1 MKHLNIEIAVLR
13 SPDFLGADP
22 VDRATWL
29 CLLAFCAD
37 QENSGIIRSCRGWKD
52 RQWQQVAGVTLE
64 EVSKQTMLWNWLGD
78 DLLVFH
84 YPTKAEEFAK
94 TMRERG
100 SRGGKAKKAD
110 AQAYAQADAQAGA
123 LPNVRKGNLKKSNV
137 IQSPTLEEV
146 QTAASMMGVEARLAE
161 IFWNECEARPI
172 SPDGEWTAKDGTPMR
187 NWRNALK
194 AFGERW
200 KANEN
205 RNGTAFARN
214 GASGLSTK
222 PLSVWEAKEKKAAL
236 QSELERMKADDRWRQ
251 RKGSTPWQTEWT
263 DEGREKAKEIR
274 AKIAKLDGVITE
286 VRASCL

>member
-37 QENSGIIRSCRGWKD
+37 QENSGIIRACRDWKD

-64 EVSKQTMLWNWLGD
+64 EVNKQTMLWNWIGD

-84 YPTKAEEFAK
+84 YPTKTEEFAK
-94 TMRERG
+94 NMRDRG
-100 SRGGKAKKAD
+100 SRGGKAKKAN
-110 AQAYAQADAQAGA
+110 AQAHATADATAQATAQA
-123 LPNVRKGNLKKSNV
+123 LPNVMKGNVRKSNV
-137 IQSPTLEEV
+137 IQSPSLEEV

-172 SPDGEWTAKDGTPMR
+172 SPDGEWTGKDGQPFR

-214 GASGLSTK
+214 GTATLSTK

-236 QSELERMKADDRWRQ
+236 QGELERMKMDKRWRQ
-251 RKGSTPWQTEWT
+251 AKGNCPWETEWNA
-263 DEGREKAKEIR
+263 EGREKAREIR
-274 AKIAKLDGVITE
+274 AKIAKMEEVI
-286 VRASCL
+286 AA

>member
-13 SPDFLGADP
+13 SGDFLGAEP
-22 VDRATWL
+22 VERATWL
-29 CLLAFCAD
+29 CLLAYCAD
-37 QENSGIIRSCRGWKD
+37 QENGGIIRGCRGWRD

-64 EVSKQTMLWNWLGD
+64 EVSAVSLLWHWAGE
-78 DLLVFH
+78 DLLVSH
-84 YPTKAEEFAK
+84 YPTKAEEFAR

-100 SRGGKAKKAD
+100 SRGGKSKKAD
-110 AQAYAQADAQAGA
+110 AQAHAQAHATAHA
-123 LPNVRKGNLKKSNV
+123 LPNVRKGNVKKSNL

-172 SPDGEWTAKDGTPMR
+172 TPDGDWTAKDGTPMR

-200 KANEN
+200 KANES

-214 GASGLSTK
+214 GTATLSTK
-222 PLSVWEAKEKKAAL
+222 PLSVWEAKEKKNAL
-236 QSELERMKADDRWRQ
+236 QGELERMKLDDRWRQ
-251 RKGSTPWQTEWT
+251 RKGDTPWETEWNA
-263 DEGREKAKEIR
+263 EGREKAREIR
-274 AKIAKLDGVITE
+274 AKISKLEEVI
-286 VRASCL
+286 AA

>member
-37 QENSGIIRSCRGWKD
+37 QENSGIIRACRDWKD

-64 EVSKQTMLWNWLGD
+64 EVNKQTMLWNWCGD

-84 YPTKAEEFAK
+84 YPTKTEEFAK
-94 TMRERG
+94 NMRDRG
-100 SRGGKAKKAD
+100 SRGGKAKKAN
-110 AQAYAQADAQAGA
+110 AQAHATADATAQATAHA
-123 LPNVRKGNLKKSNV
+123 LPNVMKGKERKYNV
-137 IQSPTLEEV
+137 IQSPSLEEV

-161 IFWNECEARPI
+161 IFFHECEARPI
-172 SPDGEWTAKDGTPMR
+172 SPDGEWTGKDGQPFR

-214 GASGLSTK
+214 GTATLSTK

-236 QSELERMKADDRWRQ
+236 QGELERMKMDKRWRQ
-251 RKGSTPWQTEWT
+251 AKTETPWETEWN
-263 DEGREKAKEIR
+263 DEGRAKAREIR
-274 AKIAKLDGVITE
+274 AKIIKLEEVIS
-286 VRASCL
+286 A

>member
-37 QENSGIIRSCRGWKD
+37 QENSGIIRGCRGWKD

-64 EVSKQTMLWNWLGD
+64 EVNKQCLLWNWCGD
-78 DLLVFH
+78 DLLVLH
-84 YPTKAEEFAK
+84 YPTKAEDFAK
-94 TMRERG
+94 GQRENGRK
-100 SRGGKAKKAD
+100 GGKSRAANASSTPSSTPSRV
-110 AQAYAQADAQAGA
+110 AQ
-123 LPNVRKGNLKKSNV
+123 PNVRKGNVRKSNV

-214 GASGLSTK
+214 GASTLSTK
-222 PLSVWEAKEKKAAL
+222 PLSVWEAKEKKNAL
-236 QSELERMKADDRWRQ
+236 QAELERMKADRRWRQ
-251 RKGSTPWQTEWT
+251 AKTDTPWETEWNA
-263 DEGREKAKEIR
+263 EGKAKVREIR
-274 AKIAKLDGVITE
+274 EKIAKMEEVI
-286 VRASCL
+286 AA

>member
-37 QENSGIIRSCRGWKD
+37 QENTGIIRACRDWKD

-64 EVSKQTMLWNWLGD
+64 EVNKQTMLWNWIGD

-84 YPTKAEEFAK
+84 YPTKTEEFAK

-110 AQAYAQADAQAGA
+110 AQAHAKAHAQADAVAHA
-123 LPNVRKGNLKKSNV
+123 LPNVRKGKERKSNV
-137 IQSPTLEEV
+137 IQSPSLEEV

-172 SPDGEWTAKDGTPMR
+172 SPDGEWTGKDGQPFR

-222 PLSVWEAKEKKAAL
+222 PLSVWEAKEKKNAL
-236 QSELERMKADDRWRQ
+236 QAELERMKADSRWRQ
-251 RKGSTPWQTEWT
+251 AKGNCPWETEWNA
-263 DEGREKAKEIR
+263 EGREKAREIR
-274 AKIAKLDGVITE
+274 AKIAKMEEVI
-286 VRASCL
+286 AA

>member
-37 QENSGIIRSCRGWKD
+37 QENSGIIRACRDWKD

-64 EVSKQTMLWNWLGD
+64 EVNKQTMLWNWIGD

-84 YPTKAEEFAK
+84 YPTKTEEFAK
-94 TMRERG
+94 NMRDRG
-100 SRGGKAKKAD
+100 SRGGKAKKAN
-110 AQAYAQADAQAGA
+110 AQAHATADATAQATAHA
-123 LPNVRKGNLKKSNV
+123 LPNVMKGKERKSNV
-137 IQSPTLEEV
+137 IQSPSLEEV

-172 SPDGEWTAKDGTPMR
+172 SPDGEWTGKDGQPFR

-214 GASGLSTK
+214 GTATLSTK

-236 QSELERMKADDRWRQ
+236 QGELERMKMDKRWRQ
-251 RKGSTPWQTEWT
+251 AKGNCPWETEWNA
-263 DEGREKAKEIR
+263 EGREKAREIR
-274 AKIAKLDGVITE
+274 AKIAKMEEVI
-286 VRASCL
+286 AA